1 MYHFFKREKI
11 TQEGHS
17 LPKTHTQN
25 SHKHTHPT
33 IRRKQDTNGPFQ
45 QWATIKLP
53 GPGVLSPEND
63 LAAAPGMPLL
73 VATAEQH
80 KMFIWTVCSTALT
93 LGLAPLKAVIV
104 LMFPDF
110 LNH

>member
-1 MYHFFKREKI
+1 MSEYDVFYPLKHARELCIISI

-17 LPKTHTQN
+17 PPKTHTQN
-25 SHKHTHPT
+25 SHKHTHTT

-73 VATAEQH
+73 QQST
-80 KMFIWTVCSTALT
+80 TRCSS
-93 LGLAPLKAVIV
+93 GLSAAQP
-104 LMFPDF
+104 
-110 LNH
+110 